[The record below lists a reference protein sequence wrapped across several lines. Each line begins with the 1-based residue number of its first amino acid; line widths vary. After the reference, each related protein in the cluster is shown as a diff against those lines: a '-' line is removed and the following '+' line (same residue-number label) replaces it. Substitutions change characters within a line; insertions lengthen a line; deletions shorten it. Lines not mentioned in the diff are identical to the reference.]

1 MMIFSDKKLLLP
13 GGAFKCS
20 SNAKLFQHTANGEK
34 K

>member
-1 MMIFSDKKLLLP
+1 MMTFSDKKLLSP

-20 SNAKLFQHTANGEK
+20 SKAKLFQHTANGDK